1 MSKLIKTINYIIR
14 CLFGL
19 LLIGLSLKQIQE
31 NNKLIKQG
39 QDTISKSQNFFY
51 SLKFYDLNKLY
62 ALVPALIST
71 MNYTLLIIGTLSI
84 LRVMDGLFFMN
95 YVMIVQLLLIN
106 NRFLD
111 QSSKCYLM
119 ASAYVGIYGVFLWL
133 RN

>member
-39 QDTISKSQNFFY
+39 QDNISKSQNFFY

-106 NRFLD
+106 NIFLD

-119 ASAYVGIYGVFLWL
+119 ASAYVGIYGVYLHL

>member
-106 NRFLD
+106 NIFLD

>member
-39 QDTISKSQNFFY
+39 QDTISKSQNFFH
-51 SLKFYDLNKLY
+51 SLKFFDLNKLY

-106 NRFLD
+106 NIFLD